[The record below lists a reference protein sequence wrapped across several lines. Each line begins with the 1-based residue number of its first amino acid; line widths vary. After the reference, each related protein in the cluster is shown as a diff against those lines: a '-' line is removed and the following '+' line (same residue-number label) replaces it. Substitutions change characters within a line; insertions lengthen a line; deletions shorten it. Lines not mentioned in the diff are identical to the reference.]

1 LTLHLQL
8 GAGYHELNEAI
19 ITHDQSARTLV
30 INAPMWLDTEDSIF
44 PQGLQSSA
52 FPLGKN
58 GAIFI
63 PDYYGLYDF
72 VWANTGINFQQI
84 DAAFYYPTV
93 HVWPG
98 HVSGLKGTQAIDA
111 GTMQGFIRQHD
122 VIYAFTVRDADHFS
136 ARIIGQRAT
145 VDEAYLAEFAPGV
158 RLLSLQTSFGDDGLI
173 QVALTWQRLSD
184 APVLERPFLHL
195 ICDGE
200 IVDQVD
206 AHPIGN
212 MYHFNAWQV
221 GASWTDYR
229 YLDAG
234 SASDACLRLRLG
246 LYDEESGQRATVTDA
261 DGHPQNEEFLIL
273 LLE

>member
-1 LTLHLQL
+1 
-8 GAGYHELNEAI
+8 
-19 ITHDQSARTLV
+19 
-30 INAPMWLDTEDSIF
+30 
-44 PQGLQSSA
+44 
-52 FPLGKN
+52 
-58 GAIFI
+58 
-63 PDYYGLYDF
+63 
-72 VWANTGINFQQI
+72 
-84 DAAFYYPTV
+84 
-93 HVWPG
+93 
-98 HVSGLKGTQAIDA
+98 
-111 GTMQGFIRQHD
+111 
-122 VIYAFTVRDADHFS
+122 
-136 ARIIGQRAT
+136 
-145 VDEAYLAEFAPGV
+145 
-158 RLLSLQTSFGDDGLI
+158 
-173 QVALTWQRLSD
+173 
-184 APVLERPFLHL
+184 VLERPFLHL